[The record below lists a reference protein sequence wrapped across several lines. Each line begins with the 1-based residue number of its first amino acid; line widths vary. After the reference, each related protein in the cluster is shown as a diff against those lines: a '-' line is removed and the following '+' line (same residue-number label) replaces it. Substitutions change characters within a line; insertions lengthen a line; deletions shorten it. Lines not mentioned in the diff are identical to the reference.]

1 MLQGDIMK
9 KIFLILICLMFF
21 VNSSYAQKSEWLDP
35 TYDFT
40 KVKRICIDF
49 DVKPELRDGIK
60 EKESQEIFY
69 EAIKETFVD
78 VISKPKYQVDSIF
91 SAQDKFLMSGKT
103 SKEERDNL
111 SNDERTYLL
120 NEYLKT
126 NYDVIV
132 KCTVLQFDNG
142 KKYRGGFFVGSV
154 FVPGGDENAIFINA
168 HFNVIDTK
176 TKQNV
181 WSVEDKRDKEGTTK
195 KKGMF
200 KRIIADFSSSFIN
213 VLQTKKPT
221 AKSVKKVG
229 F

>member
-1 MLQGDIMK
+1 MK
-9 KIFLILICLMFF
+9 KILLILACLMFF
-21 VNSSYAQKSEWLDP
+21 VNSSYAQKSEWIDP

-69 EAIKETFVD
+69 ETIKETFVD
-78 VISKPKYQVDSIF
+78 VIPKPKYQVDSIF
-91 SAQDKFLMSGKT
+91 SAQDKLSISGKT
-103 SKEERDNL
+103 SKEELESL
-111 SNDERTYLL
+111 SSDERTNLL
-120 NEYLKT
+120 NEYLET

-132 KCTVLQFDNG
+132 KCSVLQYDNG
-142 KKYRGGFFVGSV
+142 KKYRGGFIVGSV
-154 FVPGGDENAIFINA
+154 FVPGGDENAIFINV

-200 KRIIADFSSSFIN
+200 KRIIADFSSNLIN
-213 VLQTKKPT
+213 ILQTKKPS
-221 AKSVKKVG
+221 AKTVKKVG

>member
-1 MLQGDIMK
+1 MK
-9 KIFLILICLMFF
+9 KILLILACLMFF
-21 VNSSYAQKSEWLDP
+21 VNSSYAQKSEWIDP

-69 EAIKETFVD
+69 ETIKETFVD
-78 VISKPKYQVDSIF
+78 VMPKPKYQVDSIF
-91 SAQDKFLMSGKT
+91 SAQDKLSISGKT
-103 SKEERDNL
+103 SKEELESL
-111 SNDERTYLL
+111 SSDERTNLL
-120 NEYLKT
+120 NEYLET

-132 KCTVLQFDNG
+132 KCSVLQYDNG
-142 KKYRGGFFVGSV
+142 KKYRGGFIVGSV

-200 KRIIADFSSSFIN
+200 KRIIADFSSNLIN
-213 VLQTKKPT
+213 ILQTKKPS
-221 AKSVKKVG
+221 AKTVKKVG

>member
-1 MLQGDIMK
+1 MK
-9 KIFLILICLMFF
+9 KILLILACLVFF
-21 VNSSYAQKSEWLDP
+21 VNSSYAQKSEWIDP

-69 EAIKETFVD
+69 ETIKETFVD
-78 VISKPKYQVDSIF
+78 VIPKPKYQVDSIF
-91 SAQDKFLMSGKT
+91 SAQDKLSISGKT
-103 SKEERDNL
+103 SKEELESL
-111 SNDERTYLL
+111 SSDERTNLL
-120 NEYLKT
+120 NEYLET

-132 KCTVLQFDNG
+132 KCSVLQYDNG
-142 KKYRGGFFVGSV
+142 KKYRGGFIVGSV

-176 TKQNV
+176 TRQNV
-181 WSVEDKRDKEGTTK
+181 WSVEDKRDKAGKTK

-200 KRIIADFSSSFIN
+200 KRIITDFSSNLIN
-213 VLQTKKPT
+213 ILQTKKPS
-221 AKSVKKVG
+221 AKTVKKVG

>member
-1 MLQGDIMK
+1 MK
-9 KIFLILICLMFF
+9 KILLILACLMFF
-21 VNSSYAQKSEWLDP
+21 VNSSYAQKSDWIDP

-69 EAIKETFVD
+69 ETIKETFVD
-78 VISKPKYQVDSIF
+78 VMPKPKYQVDSIF
-91 SAQDKFLMSGKT
+91 SAQDKLAISGKT
-103 SKEERDNL
+103 SKEELESL
-111 SNDERTYLL
+111 SSDERTNLL
-120 NEYLKT
+120 NEYLET

-132 KCTVLQFDNG
+132 KCSVLQYDNG
-142 KKYRGGFFVGSV
+142 KKYRGGFIVGSV

-200 KRIIADFSSSFIN
+200 KRIIADFSSNLIN
-213 VLQTKKPT
+213 ILQTKKPS
-221 AKSVKKVG
+221 AKTVKKAG

>member
-78 VISKPKYQVDSIF
+78 VISKQKYQVDSIF
-91 SAQDKFLMSGKT
+91 SAQNKFLMSGKT
-103 SKEERDNL
+103 SKEEQDSL
-111 SNDERTYLL
+111 SRW
-120 NEYLKT
+120 NEYLET

-176 TKQNV
+176 TMQNV

-213 VLQTKKPT
+213 VLQTKKPS

>member
-1 MLQGDIMK
+1 MK
-9 KIFLILICLMFF
+9 KLFLILTCLMLF
-21 VNSSYAQKSEWLDP
+21 VNSSYAQKSEWIDP

-49 DVKPELRDGIK
+49 DVNPELRDGIK

-69 EAIKETFVD
+69 ETIKETFVD
-78 VISKPKYQVDSIF
+78 VIPKPKYQVDSIF
-91 SAQDKFLMSGKT
+91 SAQDKLLISGKI
-103 SKEERDNL
+103 SKEEQDSL
-111 SNDERTYLL
+111 SRW
-120 NEYLKT
+120 NEYLET

-132 KCTVLQFDNG
+132 KCTVLQYDNG
-142 KKYRGGFFVGSV
+142 KKYRGGFIVGSV

-176 TKQNV
+176 TRQNV
-181 WSVEDKRDKEGTTK
+181 WSVEDKRDKAGKTK

-200 KRIIADFSSSFIN
+200 KRIIADFSSNFLN
-213 VLQTKKPT
+213 VLQTKKPS

>member
-1 MLQGDIMK
+1 MK
-9 KIFLILICLMFF
+9 KILLILACLMFF
-21 VNSSYAQKSEWLDP
+21 VNSSYAQKSDWIDP

-69 EAIKETFVD
+69 ETIKETFVD
-78 VISKPKYQVDSIF
+78 VMPKPKYQVDSIF
-91 SAQDKFLMSGKT
+91 SAQDKLSISGKT
-103 SKEERDNL
+103 SKEELESL
-111 SNDERTYLL
+111 SSDERTNLL
-120 NEYLKT
+120 SEYLET

-132 KCTVLQFDNG
+132 KCSVLQYDNG
-142 KKYRGGFFVGSV
+142 KKYRGGFIVGSV

-200 KRIIADFSSSFIN
+200 KRIIADFSSNLIN
-213 VLQTKKPT
+213 ILQTKKPS
-221 AKSVKKVG
+221 AKTVKKVG

>member
-1 MLQGDIMK
+1 MK
-9 KIFLILICLMFF
+9 KICLILICLMIF
-21 VNSSYAQKSEWLDP
+21 VNQSYAQKSEWIDP

-40 KVKRICIDF
+40 KVRRICIDF
-49 DVKPELRDGIK
+49 DVKSELRDGIK

-69 EAIKETFVD
+69 ETIKETFVD
-78 VISKPKYQVDSIF
+78 VIPKPKYQVDSVF
-91 SAQDKFLMSGKT
+91 SAQDKLLMSGKT
-103 SKEERDNL
+103 SKEEQDNL

-120 NEYLKT
+120 NEYLET

-132 KCTVLQFDNG
+132 RCTVLQFDNG
-142 KKYRGGFFVGSV
+142 KKYRGGFVVGSV

-181 WSVEDKRDKEGTTK
+181 WSVEDKRDKEGTSK

-200 KRIIADFSSSFIN
+200 KRIIADFSTNFIN
-213 VLQTKKPT
+213 VLQTKKPS
-221 AKSVKKVG
+221 AKPVKKVG

>member
-1 MLQGDIMK
+1 MK
-9 KIFLILICLMFF
+9 KIFLILTCLMFC

-49 DVKPELRDGIK
+49 DVNPELRDGIK

-69 EAIKETFVD
+69 ETIKETFVD
-78 VISKPKYQVDSIF
+78 VIPKPKYQVDSIF
-91 SAQDKFLMSGKT
+91 SAQDKLLISGKI
-103 SKEERDNL
+103 SKEEQDSL
-111 SNDERTYLL
+111 SRW
-120 NEYLKT
+120 NEYLET

-132 KCTVLQFDNG
+132 KCTVLQYDNG
-142 KKYRGGFFVGSV
+142 KKYRGGFIVGSV

-176 TKQNV
+176 TRQNV

-200 KRIIADFSSSFIN
+200 KRIITDFSSNLIKI
-213 VLQTKKPT
+213 LQTKKPS
-221 AKSVKKVG
+221 AKTVKKVG

>member
-1 MLQGDIMK
+1 MK
-9 KIFLILICLMFF
+9 KIFLILTCLMFF
-21 VNSSYAQKSEWLDP
+21 VNSSYAQKSEWIDP

-69 EAIKETFVD
+69 ETIKETFVD
-78 VISKPKYQVDSIF
+78 VIPKPKYQVDSIF
-91 SAQDKFLMSGKT
+91 SAQDKLSISGKT
-103 SKEERDNL
+103 SKEELESL
-111 SNDERTYLL
+111 SSDERTNLL
-120 NEYLKT
+120 NEYLAT

-132 KCTVLQFDNG
+132 KCSVLQYDNG
-142 KKYRGGFFVGSV
+142 KKYRGGFIVGSV

-181 WSVEDKRDKEGTTK
+181 WSVEDKRDKAGKTK

-200 KRIIADFSSSFIN
+200 KRIIADFSSNLIN
-213 VLQTKKPT
+213 ILQTRKPS
-221 AKSVKKVG
+221 AKDVKKVG